1 MALYDVVNGVYRKVS
16 KKYDPVNGIYRK
28 VKAAYDPVDG
38 VYRKYFSG
46 NSAIAGGMA
55 PGDSVWLKVGGALT
69 EFLVVHQGNPDPAL
83 YDASCDGTWLLSKNV
98 LSLKTWD
105 EDWGDPNDERDFRPA
120 DNYYGDSVMHNQWL
134 NYEFINS
141 IDSNVKAHIRQ
152 VKIPYWNSV
161 GSDGSLSSG
170 ASGLSTKSFLL
181 SGYEVGWTTA
191 ISTKFPADG
200 ACLDYFKGAPEQDAK
215 RVASYNGA
223 AAEWWLR
230 SPYTA
235 GDRNVI
241 TVHKVGTWS
250 LSGCFNEEGF
260 RPAFI
265 LDSSTAVVQSNGIN
279 IIE

>member
-1 MALYDVVNGVYRKVS
+1 MAKYNAVNGVYRKVA
-16 KKYDPVNGIYRK
+16 KK
-28 VKAAYDPVDG
+28 YDPVDG
-38 VYRKYFSG
+38 VHRKVTKAFEPVGGVYRQYFSG
-46 NSAIAGGMA
+46 DLPVETLAVGE
-55 PGDSVWLKVGGALT
+55 SVWLNVNGYLT

-98 LSLKTWD
+98 LALKTWD

-152 VKIPYWNSV
+152 VKIPYWNSI

-181 SGYEVGWTTA
+181 SGYEVGFTA
-191 ISTKFPADG
+191 STNSYIAAGG
-200 ACLDYFKGAPEQDAK
+200 ACLDYFKGTAATDAK
-215 RVASYNGA
+215 RIAYYNGTA
-223 AAEWWLR
+223 TEWWLR
-230 SPYTA
+230 SPYTR
-235 GDRNVI
+235 GDRSVI
-241 TVHKVGTWS
+241 TVHTVGTWS
-250 LSGCFNEEGF
+250 TSGCSNEEGF

-265 LDSSTAVVQSNGIN
+265 LDSSTLITQSGDIN
-279 IIE
+279 IIA